1 MAGNGST
8 RALAP
13 RTPFLEIDDFYDR
26 FRDLVEST
34 LPGSF
39 RRRWLGAAEPAIDMF
54 ERDGNIVVKA
64 EMPGIP
70 PDKIDVTV
78 ADGELRISGERAEEK
93 EVKEQDYYRAER
105 QYGRIF
111 RAVTLPEG
119 CDTEKV
125 SASAKDGVIEV
136 VIPRKAQAGAK
147 KVQVK
152 AAS

>member
-8 RALAP
+8 TRALMRP
-13 RTPFLEIDDFYDR
+13 TFPELDEFYDT

-34 LPGSF
+34 IPSRL
-39 RRRWLGAAEPAIDMF
+39 RRRLLPTAEPAIDMF
-54 ERDGNIVVKA
+54 EREGNIVVKA

-70 PDKIDVTV
+70 PEKIDITV
-78 ADGELRISGERAEEK
+78 ADGELRISGERSEEK

-111 RAVTLPEG
+111 RAIALPEG
-119 CDTEKV
+119 CDTENV
-125 SASAKDGVIEV
+125 SATAKDGVVEV
-136 VIPRKAQAGAK
+136 VIPRKAQATTK

-152 AAS
+152 TAA